1 MGDFAVGKT
10 SLVNKLIHT
19 SFTDKFQTTVGV
31 NIDSKEFTMETG
43 EQIKLILWDIAGGST
58 LSQEERRY
66 LHGTSAYILVVD
78 GTRAGTLQTALN
90 LDKIAQSVLGSIP
103 RILLFNKYD
112 LLPQWE
118 IELGKIDNLQDPKR
132 PQFLCSALTG
142 EQVGTA
148 FQTLAEILADV

>member
-10 SLVNKLIHT
+10 SLVSRLAH
-19 SFTDKFQTTVGV
+19 SLFTDKFQTTVGV
-31 NIDSKEFTMETG
+31 NIDSKEFTLETG
-43 EQIKLILWDIAGGST
+43 EQVKLVLWDIAGGST
-58 LSQEERRY
+58 LSPEELRY
-66 LHGTSAYILVVD
+66 LYGTSSYILVVD

-90 LDKIAQSVLGSIP
+90 LDKVAQTVLGSIP

-118 IELGKIDNLQDPKR
+118 IQQGDIDELQDPTR

-142 EQVGTA
+142 EQVNTA
-148 FQTLAEILADV
+148 FQTLAEILTND

>member
-10 SLVNKLIHT
+10 SLVNRLVH
-19 SFTDKFQTTVGV
+19 SLFTDKFQTTVGV
-31 NIDSKEFTMETG
+31 NIDSKECTLETG
-43 EQIKLILWDIAGGST
+43 EQVKLVLWDIAGGST
-58 LSQEERRY
+58 LSQEELRY
-66 LHGTSAYILVVD
+66 LHGTSSYILVVD

-90 LDKIAQSVLGSIP
+90 LDKIAQTVLGSIP

-118 IELGKIDNLQDPKR
+118 IQQGDIDELQDATR

-142 EQVGTA
+142 ERVETA
-148 FQTLAEILADV
+148 FQTLAEILTND